1 MASGHVIWSQNN
13 WVKKKKKKYNWVS
26 DPYLP
31 DTDMDVLTLLKLG
44 FIVLQRGLIIHS
56 LYNSE
61 LFFFLTLN
69 FLIIVLTMF
78 SYILCHF
85 AR

>member
-1 MASGHVIWSQNN
+1 MASSHVIWSQNT
-13 WVKKKKKKYNWVS
+13 WFQF
-26 DPYLP
+26 PTLP
-31 DTDMDVLTLLKLG
+31 NTDMGVLTFLKLG
-44 FIVLQRGLIIHS
+44 FFICHRGLIIHS

-61 LFFFLTLN
+61 LFFKTLN
-69 FLIIVLTMF
+69 FLIVVPTIF